1 MRGIIPYVLAFGL
14 LEALAA
20 QDVAHRA
27 EPERRSRLLDSI

>member
-1 MRGIIPYVLAFGL
+1 MRGIILYVLAFGL

-27 EPERRSRLLDSI
+27 EPKVGAGFSMST